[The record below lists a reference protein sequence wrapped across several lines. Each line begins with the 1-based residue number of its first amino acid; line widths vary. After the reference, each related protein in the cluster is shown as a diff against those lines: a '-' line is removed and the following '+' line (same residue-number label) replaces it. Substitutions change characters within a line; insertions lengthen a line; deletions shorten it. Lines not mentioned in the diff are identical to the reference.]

1 MLYSGRFAALST
13 LMQRTFIDYY
23 QILQVGFDADAAAI
37 KAAYR
42 KLALEQH
49 PDKHP
54 EDTEAYTRRFQEITE
69 AYNVLSDTGKKALY
83 DMQYRESMLGEGP
96 QYMVVYQEDNT
107 PPDTGTYKHKYTARS
122 GRRFAIVPAGMAIV
136 LVMQV
141 LRMLTQTTPV
151 LPDRKGIETTSPQQ
165 MQELIR
171 QLEAR
176 QARDSDM
183 AYPGAQPAGKP
194 LR

>member
-1 MLYSGRFAALST
+1 MFYSGRFAALST
-13 LMQRTFIDYY
+13 LMQRTFTDYY
-23 QILQVGFDADAAAI
+23 QVLQIGFASDAAAI

-49 PDKHP
+49 PDRHP
-54 EDTEAYTRRFQEITE
+54 DNAEEYTGRFQEITE
-69 AYNVLSDTGKKALY
+69 AYNVLSDPGKKALY
-83 DMQYRESMLGEGP
+83 DMQYRETVLGEGP
-96 QYMVVYQEDNT
+96 QYMYVYKEDDT
-107 PPDTGTYKHKYTARS
+107 PPDNHAYKHKYTARS
-122 GRRFAIVPAGMAIV
+122 GRRFAVVPAGMAIV

-151 LPDRKGIETTSPQQ
+151 LPDNKGIKTTSPRQ
-165 MQELIR
+165 MQEIIR
-171 QLEAR
+171 QMEAR

-183 AYPGAQPAGKP
+183 AYPGSLPEGRP